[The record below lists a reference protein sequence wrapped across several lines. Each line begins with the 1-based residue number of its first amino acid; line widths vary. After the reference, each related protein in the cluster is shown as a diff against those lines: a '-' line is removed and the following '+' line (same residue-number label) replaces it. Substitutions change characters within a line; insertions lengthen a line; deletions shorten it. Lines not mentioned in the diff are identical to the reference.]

1 MYSFNTIPEAI
12 EDIKNGKII
21 IVVDDEDR
29 ENEGDFI
36 VSGKKVTGETMNFI
50 ATYGKGLI
58 CTPISEKIAKRLGL
72 DPMVANNTDN
82 HETAFTVS
90 VDHMDTTTGISA
102 FERAFTVNKMAD
114 KNSKPSDFR
123 RPGHVFPLISKPM
136 GVLERNGHTEAT
148 VDFMK
153 LAGLEEIGICCE
165 IMAEDGHMARTP
177 ELMEIAKKY
186 DLRIVTIKSLI
197 EYIENNV
204 KVIEKAI
211 TTKLPTKY
219 GIFDVSGYYDRE
231 TGKEHIALYMGNID
245 NGEPV
250 LARIHSQCLTG
261 DTLGSLKCDCGQQLD
276 FALKNIAKEK
286 RGVLLYM
293 EQEGRGIGLIN
304 KLRAY
309 ELQRNGMDTVEAN
322 LALGFPEDLR
332 KYNCAGQILE
342 DLGVKSINLMT
353 NNPDK
358 IEKIQEAGIVVNRRI
373 PIEVAHSSEADFY
386 METKKN
392 KMGHILKLEA

>member
-12 EDIKNGKII
+12 EDIKKGKII
-21 IVVDDEDR
+21 IVVDDENR

-36 VSGKKVTGETMNFI
+36 VSGEKVTGESMNFI

-58 CTPISEKIAKRLGL
+58 CTPISAKIAERLGL
-72 DPMVANNTDN
+72 EPMVANNTDN

-90 VDHMDTTTGISA
+90 VDHIDTTTGISA
-102 FERAFTVNKMAD
+102 YERAFTVNKMAE
-114 KNSKPSDFR
+114 KHTNPKEFR
-123 RPGHVFPLISKPM
+123 RPGHVFPLIAKPM

-148 VDFMK
+148 VDLMK

-165 IMAEDGHMARTP
+165 IMSEDGHMARTP
-177 ELMEIAKKY
+177 ELIEMAEKFNLKI
-186 DLRIVTIKSLI
+186 ITVENLI
-197 EYIENNV
+197 RYIENNT
-204 KVIEKAI
+204 KIIEKAVS
-211 TTKLPTKY
+211 TQLPTKY
-219 GIFDVSGYYDRE
+219 GTFNVSGYYDKE

-276 FALKNIAKEK
+276 FALQKIANEK
-286 RGVLLYM
+286 RGILLYM

-304 KLRAY
+304 KLKAY

-322 LALGFPEDLR
+322 LALGFPEDMR
-332 KYNCAGQILE
+332 KYNSAGQIFK
-342 DLGVKSINLMT
+342 DLGIKTIDLMT

-358 IEKIQEAGIVVNRRI
+358 IEKIQNAGIVVHKRI
-373 PIEVAHSSEADFY
+373 AIEVSHSAEADFY
-386 METKKN
+386 METKKS
-392 KMGHILKLEA
+392 KMGHILKLEV

>member
-36 VSGKKVTGETMNFI
+36 VSGEKVTGETMNFI

-165 IMAEDGHMARTP
+165 IMAEEGHQ
-177 ELMEIAKKY
+177 
-186 DLRIVTIKSLI
+186 
-197 EYIENNV
+197 N
-204 KVIEKAI
+204 
-211 TTKLPTKY
+211 
-219 GIFDVSGYYDRE
+219 
-231 TGKEHIALYMGNID
+231 
-245 NGEPV
+245 
-250 LARIHSQCLTG
+250 
-261 DTLGSLKCDCGQQLD
+261 
-276 FALKNIAKEK
+276 
-286 RGVLLYM
+286 
-293 EQEGRGIGLIN
+293 
-304 KLRAY
+304 
-309 ELQRNGMDTVEAN
+309 
-322 LALGFPEDLR
+322 
-332 KYNCAGQILE
+332 
-342 DLGVKSINLMT
+342 
-353 NNPDK
+353 
-358 IEKIQEAGIVVNRRI
+358 
-373 PIEVAHSSEADFY
+373 
-386 METKKN
+386 
-392 KMGHILKLEA
+392 

>member
-1 MYSFNTIPEAI
+1 MYKFNTVPEAL
-12 EDIKNGKII
+12 EDIKAGKII
-21 IVVDDEDR
+21 IVVDDENR

-36 VSGKKVTGETMNFI
+36 VSGEMVTGESMNFI

-58 CTPISEKIAKRLGL
+58 CTPISVEIAQRLGL
-72 DPMVANNTDN
+72 DPMVSHNTDN

-90 VDHMDTTTGISA
+90 VDHIDTTTGISA
-102 FERAFTVNKMAD
+102 YERATTVNKMAD
-114 KNSKPSDFR
+114 KNSKPEDFR
-123 RPGHVFPLISKPM
+123 RPGHVFPLIAKPM

-148 VDFMK
+148 VDIMK

-165 IMAEDGHMARTP
+165 IMSEDGHMARTP
-177 ELMEIAKKY
+177 ELMDMAEKFGMKI
-186 DLRIVTIKSLI
+186 ITVESLI
-197 EYIENNV
+197 EYIENNI
-204 KVIEKAI
+204 KVIEKAV
-211 TTKLPTKY
+211 TTTLPTKY
-219 GIFDVSGYYDRE
+219 GIFNVSGYYDKE
-231 TGKEHIALYMGNID
+231 TGKEHIALYMGNIAD
-245 NGEPV
+245 GEPV
-250 LARIHSQCLTG
+250 LTRIHSQCLTG

-293 EQEGRGIGLIN
+293 EQEGRGIGLVN
-304 KLRAY
+304 KLKAY
-309 ELQRNGMDTVEAN
+309 ELQSKGMDTVEAN
-322 LALGFPEDLR
+322 LALGFPEDMR

-342 DLGVKSINLMT
+342 DLGVKTIDLMT

-358 IEKIQEAGIVVNRRI
+358 ISKIKDTGIVVNKRI
-373 PIEVAHSSEADFY
+373 PIEVCHSSEADFY